1 MERHG
6 QYLVGIV
13 KGMLHTIGVMNVNV
27 EVQHSPLF
35 CESSFPIGSIA
46 TTNQVL
52 NGKNS
57 IVDEA
62 ESSGPIGVGVM
73 PPPSPVDGHV
83 GPIGEQQM
91 SSLHRRAGHVLAVPP
106 QQRPSLRILRQVA
119 VLGKPVRVQHV
130 VKILRPR
137 GVGEGRGVVAVMNKT
152 VPAAA
157 ATTSLLL
164 PRCCLWQDIFQQIQI
179 RGTVE
184 AFQMTA

>member
-1 MERHG
+1 M
-6 QYLVGIV
+6 
-13 KGMLHTIGVMNVNV
+13 MDVNI

-35 CESSFPIGSIA
+35 CKSSFTTASIA
-46 TTNQVL
+46 ACIANQVL

-62 ESSGPIGVGVM
+62 ESPGPIGVGVM

-91 SSLHRRAGHVLAVPP
+91 RSLHRRTGHVLAVPP

-130 VKILRPR
+130 VKVLRSR
-137 GVGEGRGVVAVMNKT
+137 GVGEGRGVVAVTDKT
-152 VPAAA
+152 VADADAAA
-157 ATTSLLL
+157 ASLLPL
-164 PRCCLWQDIFQQIQI
+164 LLGCLWQGIFQQVQI
-179 RGTVE
+179 RGAVE